1 MGSQAAAALAAAG
14 IGNAAGGSGGELG
27 TNRNPLVIT
36 HAEPSFMSQVRPCL
50 LPLLYQLQLTHV
62 AEWV

>member
-1 MGSQAAAALAAAG
+1 VGSQAAAALAAAG

-36 HAEPSFMSQVRPCL
+36 HAEPSFMSQVRL
-50 LPLLYQLQLTHV
+50 FEIIVV
-62 AEWV
+62 AI